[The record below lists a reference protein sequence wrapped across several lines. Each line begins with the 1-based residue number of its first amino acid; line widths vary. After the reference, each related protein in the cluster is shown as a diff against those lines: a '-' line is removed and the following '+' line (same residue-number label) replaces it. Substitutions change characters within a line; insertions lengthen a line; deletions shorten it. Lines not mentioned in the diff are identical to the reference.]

1 MQEEH
6 NQKGQCGQNV
16 YFPTALSVL
25 WKPIKE
31 RLYEQI
37 TNCCAKNIGDQ
48 IIHIGGTEGQHLKK
62 LDEKGKS
69 ESEENHG
76 SWFSEPG
83 PQDREK
89 TSQRDKQCYIQNA
102 VFQIFNNPIKR
113 DEIQIYLR
121 TEIQD
126 IWNTNQGEYR

>member
-6 NQKGQCGQNV
+6 NQKGQYGQNV
-16 YFPTALSVL
+16 YFPTPLSAL

-37 TNCCAKNIGDQ
+37 TNYCAKNIGDQ

-69 ESEENHG
+69 ESEENYG

-83 PQDREK
+83 PQERK
-89 TSQRDKQCYIQNA
+89 KASQRYKQRNIQNT
-102 VFQIFNNPIKR
+102 VFQICNDPIKR

-121 TEIQD
+121 TVIQD
-126 IWNTNQGEYR
+126 IRNAHQREYR